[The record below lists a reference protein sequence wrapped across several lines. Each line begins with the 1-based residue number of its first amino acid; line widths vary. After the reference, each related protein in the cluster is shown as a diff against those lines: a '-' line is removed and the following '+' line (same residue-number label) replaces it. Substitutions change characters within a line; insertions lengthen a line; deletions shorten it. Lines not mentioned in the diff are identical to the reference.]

1 MRAAGCSR
9 FCRATTLCPNQKVL
23 RPNHHRSIATATQD
37 APEPSISKPRR
48 FAPTSTIN
56 RKEMSDEIA
65 TSGPRGSPDYIHRK
79 RGYAPNIPIPA
90 RKFNLPTVKP
100 TKGAPD
106 PKKTAP
112 EPREERLVKNYGIEY
127 ERQLNAMR
135 RGYVHWRSE
144 TFKEKVKRR
153 QEIAKRP
160 KPPPPAPFVP
170 SFAERMATASNTDQ
184 VSLEQQLF
192 GTKVPRKERGAGYY
206 SEHHQRLISRKR
218 YSLINDY
225 LSLYHASKNFITT
238 PEELE
243 ELITYHLDDR
253 QLQLAFST
261 LPQSYESLM
270 REMEEGPIT
279 DFSYVARST
288 SDRMSD
294 IVNAMTGT
302 VEKGKPGY
310 EEVMKE
316 IQESFDE
323 EAETEAAEAEA
334 QAALQF
340 SQAAAQAEKQAAL
353 QSELDTPT
361 NVTAEAEATLQVD
374 EATTNEVAE
383 RSEAENT
390 NMEKIV
396 ESTTLIDNNHLTAI
410 KADETPSAEASSS
423 ARQPFTI
430 NQNTPPR
437 GPTWFAAE
445 AASADQRLAEKKA
458 RDLEQLRQK
467 YILL

>member
-1 MRAAGCSR
+1 
-9 FCRATTLCPNQKVL
+9 
-23 RPNHHRSIATATQD
+23 
-37 APEPSISKPRR
+37 
-48 FAPTSTIN
+48 
-56 RKEMSDEIA
+56 
-65 TSGPRGSPDYIHRK
+65 
-79 RGYAPNIPIPA
+79 
-90 RKFNLPTVKP
+90 
-100 TKGAPD
+100 
-106 PKKTAP
+106 
-112 EPREERLVKNYGIEY
+112 
-127 ERQLNAMR
+127 MR

-170 SFAERMATASNTDQ
+170 SFAERMATPSNTDQ

-192 GTKVPRKERGAGYY
+192 GTKVPRKERGAGYR

-218 YSLINDY
+218 DSLINDY
-225 LSLYHASKNFITT
+225 LSLYHTSKNFITT

-243 ELITYHLDDR
+243 GLINNHLDDR
-253 QLQLAFST
+253 PLAFST

-270 REMEEGPIT
+270 REMEEGTIT

-316 IQESFDE
+316 IQESFDD
-323 EAETEAAEAEA
+323 EADTQAAAAEA

-353 QSELDTPT
+353 QSGLDTPT
-361 NVTAEAEATLQVD
+361 NVTAETEATVQVD
-374 EATTNEVAE
+374 EATTNEVAQ

-390 NMEKIV
+390 NVEKIV

-410 KADETPSAEASSS
+410 KADETPSAEAPPS

-437 GPTWFAAE
+437 APTWVAAA
-445 AASADQRLAEKKA
+445 AASADRRLAEKKA